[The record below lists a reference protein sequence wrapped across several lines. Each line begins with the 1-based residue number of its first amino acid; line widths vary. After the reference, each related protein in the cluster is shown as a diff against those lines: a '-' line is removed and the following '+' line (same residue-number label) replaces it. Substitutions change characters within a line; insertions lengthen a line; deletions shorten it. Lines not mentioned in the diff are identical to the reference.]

1 MIDRISIVSRLTQVL
16 YPAGVP
22 ADRVAHLPHHLALLD
37 VVAESVATGKA
48 PSVPLALMAGDPC
61 PYEPVGG
68 SELDQ
73 PVPFVPVVPVPV
85 RPEPTAPVK
94 PATAKA
100 KAKTRGPYKKV
111 DWDAEPRLGVVS
123 DSIIARDHG
132 VAASS
137 VRQARETRGL
147 PSPLMPGGKPR
158 EVPAVPAEAVPSATP
173 PKPTPSAPAVTE
185 DRARERELI
194 EAHIKA
200 KGVTK
205 VATRYV
211 EPDSIPANPRG
222 GR

>member
-1 MIDRISIVSRLTQVL
+1 MIVDRISIVSRLTQVL
-16 YPAGVP
+16 FVDGVP
-22 ADRVAHLPHHLALLD
+22 ANRVAHLPHYLALLD

-100 KAKTRGPYKKV
+100 KVKVERRPHGGRKGTDWSQVPDFWTASPKKL
-111 DWDAEPRLGVVS
+111 AEQYGVSESAVYQ
-123 DSIIARDHG
+123 AR
-132 VAASS
+132 S
-137 VRQARETRGL
+137 VRKRSEPTLA
-147 PSPLMPGGKPR
+147 P
-158 EVPAVPAEAVPSATP
+158 VPAEAVPSATP

>member
-16 YPAGVP
+16 FVDGVP
-22 ADRVAHLPHHLALLD
+22 ANRVAHLPHYLALLD

-48 PSVPLALMAGDPC
+48 PSVPLSLMAGDPC

-73 PVPFVPVVPVPV
+73 PVPFVPVPV
-85 RPEPTAPVK
+85 RPEPTPPVK
-94 PATAKA
+94 PATGKA

-111 DWDAEPRLGVVS
+111 DWDTEPRLGVVS

-132 VAASS
+132 VNASV
-137 VRQARETRGL
+137 VRQAREKRGL
-147 PSPLMPGGKPR
+147 LSPLMRGGKPR

-173 PKPTPSAPAVTE
+173 PKPAPTAPVVTE

>member
-48 PSVPLALMAGDPC
+48 PSVPLSLMAGDPC

-85 RPEPTAPVK
+85 RPEPTTPVK

-100 KAKTRGPYKKV
+100 KANVVERGRGKRSGIDWSRVPDLWTESPTELAAKYGVTASAVYK
-111 DWDAEPRLGVVS
+111 A
-123 DSIIARDHG
+123 
-132 VAASS
+132 
-137 VRQARETRGL
+137 RQALKRD
-147 PSPLMPGGKPR
+147 
-158 EVPAVPAEAVPSATP
+158 EVAPVPAEAVPSATP
-173 PKPTPSAPAVTE
+173 PKPAPSAPAVTE

>member
-1 MIDRISIVSRLTQVL
+1 MIVDRLSIVSRLTQVL
-16 YPAGVP
+16 YPTGVP

-37 VVAESVATGKA
+37 VVAESVATGKP
-48 PSVPLALMAGDPC
+48 PSVPLSLMAGEPC

-73 PVPFVPVVPVPV
+73 PVPYVPVVPVPV
-85 RPEPTAPVK
+85 RPEPVAPVK

-100 KAKTRGPYKKV
+100 KARGPYKKV
-111 DWDAEPRLGVVS
+111 NWDNEPRLGVVS

-132 VAASS
+132 VAAST
-137 VRQARETRGL
+137 VRLARETRGL
-147 PSPLMPGGKPR
+147 LSPLMRGGKPR

-173 PKPTPSAPAVTE
+173 PKPAPPAPAVTE

-205 VATRYV
+205 VTTKYV